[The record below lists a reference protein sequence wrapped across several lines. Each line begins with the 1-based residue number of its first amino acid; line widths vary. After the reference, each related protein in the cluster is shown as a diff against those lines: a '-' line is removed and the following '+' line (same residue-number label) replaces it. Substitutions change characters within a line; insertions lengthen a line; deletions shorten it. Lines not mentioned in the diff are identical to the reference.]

1 MKKNNPF
8 RGAGTALVT
17 PFLSDGS
24 IDFKALSA
32 LVKSQIEGKTDF
44 LCVLGTTAET
54 SCLSQDEQQ
63 AVMNCVREVNQ
74 GRLPLLLGL
83 GGNCTANV
91 CERIQHTDLTG
102 FDGILVVAP
111 YYNKPSQE
119 GLYQHY
125 RTVCE
130 TSPLPVV
137 IYNVPGRTGVNI
149 EAATTLRIATDCP
162 NAVAVKEASG
172 NVAQIEKIILGA
184 PEGFELLCGDDGLA
198 FTLCTLG
205 AKGVISVVSNAYP
218 VAFADLTHAA
228 IAGET
233 EKAREIHRQ
242 LHDCYPLLFCD
253 GNPAGMKSLL
263 HVLGRAENV
272 LRLPLVPVSAAT
284 YAGLEKY
291 VATHP
296 ELH

>member
-1 MKKNNPF
+1 M
-8 RGAGTALVT
+8 L
-17 PFLSDGS
+17 
-24 IDFKALSA
+24 
-32 LVKSQIEGKTDF
+32 
-44 LCVLGTTAET
+44 
-54 SCLSQDEQQ
+54 
-63 AVMNCVREVNQ
+63 
-74 GRLPLLLGL
+74 
-83 GGNCTANV
+83 
-91 CERIQHTDLTG
+91 
-102 FDGILVVAP
+102 
-111 YYNKPSQE
+111 
-119 GLYQHY
+119 
-125 RTVCE
+125 
-130 TSPLPVV
+130 
-137 IYNVPGRTGVNI
+137 
-149 EAATTLRIATDCP
+149 
-162 NAVAVKEASG
+162 
-172 NVAQIEKIILGA
+172 
-184 PEGFELLCGDDGLA
+184 
-198 FTLCTLG
+198 
-205 AKGVISVVSNAYP
+205 SVVSNAYP

>member
-54 SCLSQDEQQ
+54 PCLSQDEQQ

-91 CERIQHTDLTG
+91 CERIQHTDFTG

-162 NAVAVKEASG
+162 NAVAVKEAS
-172 NVAQIEKIILGA
+172 
-184 PEGFELLCGDDGLA
+184 D
-198 FTLCTLG
+198 
-205 AKGVISVVSNAYP
+205 
-218 VAFADLTHAA
+218 
-228 IAGET
+228 
-233 EKAREIHRQ
+233 R
-242 LHDCYPLLFCD
+242 
-253 GNPAGMKSLL
+253 KST
-263 HVLGRAENV
+263 
-272 LRLPLVPVSAAT
+272 RLNSSHT
-284 YAGLEKY
+284 S
-291 VATHP
+291 
-296 ELH
+296 